1 MNLVVI
7 TSCLNPIKK
16 NLSVDVCGRDL
27 RNYLII
33 GKFIIELLVKLLS
46 FM

>member
-16 NLSVDVCGRDL
+16 NLSVDVCGER
-27 RNYLII
+27 
-33 GKFIIELLVKLLS
+33 FEEL
-46 FM
+46 FDNR